1 LLIRVGLFFRQ
12 MKDEKLKR
20 FSREIMDLYLKQHF
34 LLREKIQTTDNRKE
48 KLIQDKILAIF
59 SKLHQKMLVQD
70 PHVRVIVGLGGNFK
84 EGRETYLMKYST
96 FCRRKEIFEFP
107 NNLVSFIPPN
117 FDSFLE
123 FAKYANTSRNNF

>member
-1 LLIRVGLFFRQ
+1 
-12 MKDEKLKR
+12 MKNVTLKK
-20 FSREIMDLYLKQHF
+20 FSREIMELYLRQHF

-48 KLIQDKILAIF
+48 KLIQEKILAVF

-84 EGRETYLMKYST
+84 DGRETYLMKYST
-96 FCRRKEIFEFP
+96 FCRRKEIFEYP
-107 NNLVSFIPPN
+107 NNLVSFIPPD

-123 FAKYANTSRNNF
+123 FAKYANSEKDNL

>member
-1 LLIRVGLFFRQ
+1 
-12 MKDEKLKR
+12 MKSIDLKK
-20 FSREIMDLYLKQHF
+20 FNHEIMDLYLKQHF
-34 LLREKIQTTDNRKE
+34 LLREKIQTSDNRQE
-48 KLIQDKILAIF
+48 KIIQSKILNIF
-59 SKLHQKMLVQD
+59 SILHQKMLLHD

-96 FCRRKEIFEFP
+96 FCRRKDIFEFP

-123 FAKYANTSRNNF
+123 FAKYANNHLR

>member
-1 LLIRVGLFFRQ
+1 MDKIT
-12 MKDEKLKR
+12 LKN
-20 FSREIMDLYLKQHF
+20 FSPEIMDLYLRQHF
-34 LLREKIQTTDNRKE
+34 LLREKIQTHDNRKE
-48 KLIQDKILAIF
+48 KAIQEKIIAIF
-59 SKLHQKMLVQD
+59 SKLHQIMLAQD

-96 FCRRKEIFEFP
+96 FCKRKEIFEFP

-123 FAKYANTSRNNF
+123 FARFANRVRNDY